1 VTMPAKRSL
10 PIFRDRRGAALA
22 VICLSTFIIS
32 VDATIVNVAL
42 PTLSRALAA
51 TTTDLQWF
59 TDAYIL
65 VLSGLLLAAGS
76 LSDRYGRRG
85 WLCLGLIVFAIT
97 SVVASQ
103 VMSAGALIM
112 ARAAMGVGAAVV
124 FPTTLSLITN
134 MFTARAQR
142 AKVIGLWAAM
152 TGLGIAVGP
161 TSGGWLVEHFWWG
174 SIFLVNVP
182 VAIAAVIGALL
193 FVPTSRDPATPPVD
207 VVGLL
212 LSAVGLILLVY
223 TIIEAPTVGWGAG
236 RSVTGFASSALILLM
251 FGWWES
257 RSTHPMLDLSV
268 FRNRRFAGSSLAV
281 TAAYV
286 GIFGFIFLTT
296 QYFQFLKD
304 YTAFGTGAR
313 MLPVAVALAVS
324 GVVAPRLVEWV
335 GTTSVV
341 VFGLL
346 MLAAGMAGGA
356 LFAVSTP
363 YPQIAIVM
371 VLIGGGMGFTSAPA
385 TEAIM
390 GSLSADKAGVGSAVN
405 ESSRELGAALG
416 VAVVGSVF
424 ASIYTARLADYTAI
438 TSLPTAGRSK
448 IGESIAAAQRVIGQ
462 LPSTQSANVKLAV
475 DDAFLDGMGTGSL
488 VCAAIALAAAAIVA
502 VLLPAHAGA
511 DDRELTA
518 DMPGVSQ
525 KHVPDNS
532 SR

>member
-1 VTMPAKRSL
+1 
-10 PIFRDRRGAALA
+10 
-22 VICLSTFIIS
+22 
-32 VDATIVNVAL
+32 
-42 PTLSRALAA
+42 
-51 TTTDLQWF
+51 
-59 TDAYIL
+59 
-65 VLSGLLLAAGS
+65 
-76 LSDRYGRRG
+76 
-85 WLCLGLIVFAIT
+85 
-97 SVVASQ
+97 
-103 VMSAGALIM
+103 
-112 ARAAMGVGAAVV
+112 
-124 FPTTLSLITN
+124 
-134 MFTARAQR
+134 
-142 AKVIGLWAAM
+142 
-152 TGLGIAVGP
+152 
-161 TSGGWLVEHFWWG
+161 VEHFWWG